1 MLRRLSKP
9 LALATI
15 LSTTAVMADQNDPRL
30 ESLFE
35 QLQAAPD
42 AVTAAPVE
50 ELIWQIWLQHDDAS
64 VERLMQAGIDQMNE
78 GQLNGAL
85 ATFTQLI
92 EQAPDYAEGW
102 NKRATLYYLMGDYA
116 RSELDI
122 QQTLALEPFHF
133 GALSGRG
140 LVKMGQRDY
149 EGARRAMLSALEVHP
164 NMEAVKSNV
173 QELDDFLRR
182 RSI

>member
-85 ATFTQLI
+85 AMFTQLI

>member
-1 MLRRLSKP
+1 MLHSLSRL
-9 LALATI
+9 LALVAA
-15 LSTTAVMADQNDPRL
+15 LSTTAALADQNDPRL

-42 AVTAAPVE
+42 AVAAAPIE
-50 ELIWQIWLQHDDAS
+50 ELIWQIWLQHDDAGI
-64 VERLMQAGIDQMNE
+64 ERLMQTGIDQMND
-78 GQLNGAL
+78 GQLSEAL
-85 ATFTQLI
+85 ATFTQLVAR
-92 EQAPDYAEGW
+92 APDYAEGW
-102 NKRATLYYLMGDYA
+102 NKRATLYFLMGDYA

-164 NMEAVKSNV
+164 NMESVKSNV

>member
-1 MLRRLSKP
+1 MLRQL
-9 LALATI
+9 LHLCALATT
-15 LSTTAVMADQNDPRL
+15 LTVATAVADQNDPRL
-30 ESLFE
+30 EVLFE
-35 QLQAAPD
+35 QLQMAPD
-42 AVTAAPVE
+42 AVAAAPIE
-50 ELIWQIWLQHDDAS
+50 ELIWQIWLQHEDAG
-64 VERLMQAGIDQMNE
+64 VEHLMQTGIDQMNA
-78 GQLNGAL
+78 GQTSAAL
-85 ATFTQLI
+85 ATFTQLVS
-92 EQAPDYAEGW
+92 QAPDYAEGW
-102 NKRATLYYLMGDYA
+102 NKRATLYYLLGDYA

-164 NMEAVKSNV
+164 NMESVKSNV